1 MVEKCP
7 LLVIQL
13 WLAEAWKSDI
23 PYSLCFTEMSACS
36 DEENDEVAGYEYLRE
51 MIVHSFTQ
59 RFGLNRSEVL
69 TLS

>member
-51 MIVHSFTQ
+51 IILITCVCAC
-59 RFGLNRSEVL
+59 LVY
-69 TLS
+69 